1 MVEVFCQSQ
10 RDSCP
15 GRCSLLSP
23 TSSSPIP
30 AFGLG
35 FPPFSLGCSPLP
47 TSFTSS
53 PPRLCTVKLLIQNN
67 LIKCS
72 WGTCCFQIDIQ
83 GPRWPQTQNAGPQS
97 QQRCIPQ
104 ASKAHPSPW
113 LSAASS
119 LRPNHQGADGEAR
132 WRKLFVQ
139 TCSEEINSSAAE
151 MLAWEGPQPC
161 PRLLLSFPSLSLES
175 DMDPQG
181 GDPKNQQLW
190 GLCESQNT

>member
-1 MVEVFCQSQ
+1 M
-10 RDSCP
+10 
-15 GRCSLLSP
+15 
-23 TSSSPIP
+23 
-30 AFGLG
+30 
-35 FPPFSLGCSPLP
+35 P

-53 PPRLCTVKLLIQNN
+53 PPRLCTVKLLIRNN

-83 GPRWPQTQNAGPQS
+83 GPCWPQTQNARPWS

-104 ASKAHPSPW
+104 ASKAHPSPQ

-139 TCSEEINSSAAE
+139 TCSEEINSSAE

-161 PRLLLSFPSLSLES
+161 PRLLLSFPWSLIRIPRVDTQSTSNCGGFVPKYMSSSDLQMSCLILSTFYQPAKLEVV
-175 DMDPQG
+175 
-181 GDPKNQQLW
+181 
-190 GLCESQNT
+190 

>member
-1 MVEVFCQSQ
+1 MFRQSQ

-30 AFGLG
+30 ALGLG
-35 FPPFSLGCSPLP
+35 FPLFSPGCSPLP

-53 PPRLCTVKLLIQNN
+53 PPGLCTVKLLIQNN

-83 GPRWPQTQNAGPQS
+83 GPCWPQTQNAGPQS

-104 ASKAHPSPW
+104 TSKAHPSPQ

-119 LRPNHQGADGEAR
+119 LRPNHQGVDGEAR

-139 TCSEEINSSAAE
+139 TCSEEINSSAE
-151 MLAWEGPQPC
+151 MLA
-161 PRLLLSFPSLSLES
+161 
-175 DMDPQG
+175 
-181 GDPKNQQLW
+181 
-190 GLCESQNT
+190 